1 MLCIFRPYLNCFEQD
16 DQYLLEQLQGT
27 ILRPPST
34 LPYNFSRTERED
46 LITGQFFQPIYLD
59 TVIFKKQV
67 KDGFFIEAGADD
79 FETDSNTILF
89 EMQYGWSG
97 LLVEP
102 NPTIYPKVNIF
113 RCCLKYFCKLDIQKI
128 F

>member
-1 MLCIFRPYLNCFEQD
+1 MLYISRPYLNCFEQD
-16 DQYLLEQLQGT
+16 DQYLLEQLQAT

-34 LPYNFSRTERED
+34 LPYNFSTTDRGE

-67 KDGFFIEAGADD
+67 RNGFFIEAGAAD
-79 FETDSNTILF
+79 FETASNTILF
-89 EMQYGWSG
+89 ETQYGWSG

-102 NPTIYPKVNIF
+102 NPVIYSKV
-113 RCCLKYFCKLDIQKI
+113 
-128 F
+128 

>member
-1 MLCIFRPYLNCFEQD
+1 MLYISRPYLNCFEQD
-16 DQYLLEQLQGT
+16 DQYLLEQLQAT

-34 LPYNFSRTERED
+34 LPYNFSRTDRGE

-67 KDGFFIEAGADD
+67 RNGFFIEAGAAD

-89 EMQYGWSG
+89 ETQYGWSG

-102 NPTIYPKVNIF
+102 NPAIYSKVYISSLL
-113 RCCLKYFCKLDIQKI
+113 LKTFCKI
-128 F
+128 